1 MLYSWLMGFLDRSNG
16 NQFGGASR
24 GAPKRQREVR
34 VKKII
39 TFCASLVLV
48 LGVSSGASA
57 AFISALGLVTSLTSI
72 NAITHFALVDVGL
85 GLGVFEDDYSF
96 SVPGPSSQTTVVA
109 IGFDTNPPGSPLP
122 PDVFISPLT
131 VEIHPSIA
139 FGGSIFST
147 TIVPL
152 ADGSNDTAT
161 INALLAGGTSFGLR
175 ITGTVI
181 DVTIPF
187 ISFPGGSTSYNGSIA
202 VIPLPPAAVLFLSAL
217 AGLAGFSRIRRRKAV
232 TTTT

>member
-1 MLYSWLMGFLDRSNG
+1 M
-16 NQFGGASR
+16 
-24 GAPKRQREVR
+24 
-34 VKKII
+34 KKVL
-39 TFCASLVLV
+39 TFCASLVLA
-48 LGVSSGASA
+48 LGVSSGANA
-57 AFISALGLVTSLTSI
+57 AFISALGLVTGLTAI
-72 NAITHFALVDVGL
+72 NAITHFALIDPDGAGPL
-85 GLGVFEDDYSF
+85 ATGEFEDDYSF
-96 SVPGPSSQTTVVA
+96 SVPGPVSQTTVVA

-139 FGGSIFST
+139 FGGAIFTT

-175 ITGTVI
+175 ITG
-181 DVTIPF
+181 F
-187 ISFPGGSTSYNGSIA
+187 IVDATSPALPFPGGSTSYNGSIQ

-217 AGLAGFSRIRRRKAV
+217 AGLAGFSRIRRRKAQ
-232 TTTT
+232 TT